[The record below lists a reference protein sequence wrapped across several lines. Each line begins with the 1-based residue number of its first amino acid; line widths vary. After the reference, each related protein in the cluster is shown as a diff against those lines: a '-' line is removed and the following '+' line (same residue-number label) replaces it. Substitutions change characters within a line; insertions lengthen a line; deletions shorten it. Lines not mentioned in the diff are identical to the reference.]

1 MSIQTQ
7 TPPAAA
13 PAPAMDIREL
23 MRRRGLKEWLLKVT
37 ETSELTPRMRRVTL
51 TADDLDGFEPRGGQD
66 VVLMLP
72 DAEGTLGRRHYT
84 VRSYDPA
91 RRLVDIDV
99 VMHGDS
105 TPATRWALG
114 SLPGDEVLAFGPR
127 GRNVLNEGADWRLFV
142 GDETAIPGFFGMIE
156 ALPKGAKARAII
168 EIQSDADRQT
178 VATDADLQIEWLS
191 RAGAHAEPSSPRL
204 IQAVAGFEPPPGV
217 GHIYLLGETSTVR
230 AQRQSLVARGFPK
243 ANIFAEGYWRP
254 DRIGGH
260 DHVDDNH

>member
-1 MSIQTQ
+1 MATETQ
-7 TPPAAA
+7 APSPPL
-13 PAPAMDIREL
+13 DIREA
-23 MRRRGLKEWLLKVT
+23 MRRRGLKAWTFQVLGT
-37 ETSELTPRMRRVTL
+37 EELTPRMRRVSL
-51 TADDLDGFEPRGGQD
+51 TAADLEGFAPLGGQD
-66 VVLMLP
+66 LVLMLP
-72 DAEGTLGRRHYT
+72 DREGAPGRRHYT
-84 VRSYDPA
+84 IRRYDPA
-91 RRLVDIDV
+91 ARRVDIDV

-127 GRNVLNEGADWRLFV
+127 GRNTLHDGADWRLFV

-156 ALPKGAKARAII
+156 ALPPGARAGAVI

-178 VATDADLQIEWLS
+178 VESDGEVEIEWLS
-191 RAGAHAEPSSPRL
+191 RGGAPAEPSSPRL
-204 IQAVAGFEPPPGV
+204 IEAVARFQPPLEV

-230 AQRQSLVARGFPK
+230 AQRQDLVRRGFPK

-260 DHVDDNH
+260 DHVDDGH